1 MGLGQRVAVTFVRAE
16 GSLGRTG
23 KVPCR
28 SMSRSKGRTGRDKK
42 RARAE
47 NGLWIG
53 SKRSCLREI
62 QCLPRDGNV
71 GKAVQSLRIAP
82 LEGRKLEFGARARS

>member
-28 SMSRSKGRTGRDKK
+28 SMSRPKGRTGRDKK
-42 RARAE
+42 RGRSRE
-47 NGLWIG
+47 RFVDWIETFMFTRNPV
-53 SKRSCLREI
+53 S
-62 QCLPRDGNV
+62 
-71 GKAVQSLRIAP
+71 AP
-82 LEGRKLEFGARARS
+82 